1 MKILCFGSL
10 NLDNVYQVDH
20 IVKPGET
27 ITSASCQ
34 VFSGGKGLNQA
45 LALGRA
51 NADCSMSGMIGRDGL
66 HLLKVLE
73 ESNVKAGFVTVHEN
87 IPTGSTIIQVDK
99 NGQNAIIGVGGAN
112 HRIDEAQVEHV
123 LSHFAP
129 GDLILLQNEINN
141 IPFIMKTA
149 NQMGLKIAFNPSPIT
164 DALLEYPL
172 HLVDIFILNEIEG
185 YELTKKENDSDIVE
199 GLHKTYPRASVL
211 LTLGKK
217 GAIFSDGTKRYQH
230 GIYDVKVVDTTAA
243 GDTFT
248 GYFLAAYAKHEP
260 IEECLRKAS
269 IASSIAVSRPGAS
282 SSIPY
287 LSEVENSSLPLLPSE
302 PGTTNL

>member
-27 ITSASCQ
+27 TTSGSYR
-34 VFSGGKGLNQA
+34 VYSGGKGLNQA

-66 HLLKVLE
+66 HLLKILE
-73 ESNVKAGFVTVHEN
+73 ESNVNTNFVAVNEN
-87 IPTGSTIIQVDK
+87 SHTGSTIIQVDK
-99 NGQNAIIGVGGAN
+99 NGQNAIICVGGAN
-112 HRIDEAQVEHV
+112 HMIDEAHVERV
-123 LSHFAP
+123 LSHFEP

-141 IPFIMKTA
+141 IPFIMKA
-149 NQMGLKIAFNPSPIT
+149 AHQRGLKIAFNPSPIT
-164 DALLEYPL
+164 DVLLEYPL

-185 YELTKKENDSDIVE
+185 YELTREEYYSDILE
-199 GLHKTYPRASVL
+199 KLHNAYPKASVL

-217 GAIFSDGTKRYQH
+217 GALFSDGKNRYHH
-230 GIYDVKVVDTTAA
+230 GIYDVEVVDTTAA

-282 SSIPY
+282 TSIPY
-287 LSEVENSSLPLLPSE
+287 LSEVENSSLTLIPTELV
-302 PGTTNL
+302 

>member
-27 ITSASCQ
+27 TTSASYQ
-34 VFSGGKGLNQA
+34 VYSGGKGLNQA

-51 NADCSMSGMIGRDGL
+51 NADCSMAGMIGKDGL
-66 HLLKVLE
+66 HLLKILE
-73 ESNVKAGFVTVHEN
+73 ESNVNADFVAIHEN
-87 IPTGSTIIQVDK
+87 SHTGSTIIQVDK
-99 NGQNAIIGVGGAN
+99 NGQNAIICVGGAN
-112 HRIDEAQVEHV
+112 HSIDEAHVDRV

-129 GDLILLQNEINN
+129 GDLVLLQNEINH
-141 IPFIMKTA
+141 IPYIMKTA
-149 NQMGLKIAFNPSPIT
+149 HQRGLKIAFNPSPIT
-164 DALLEYPL
+164 EALLEYPL

-185 YELTKKENDSDIVE
+185 YELTKEERYSDIIDK
-199 GLHKTYPRASVL
+199 LHQSYPESSVL

-217 GAIFSDGTKRYQH
+217 GALFSDGANRYHH

-248 GYFLAAYAKHEP
+248 GCFLAAYANHEP
-260 IEECLRKAS
+260 IDECLRKAS

-282 SSIPY
+282 TSIPY
-287 LSEVENSSLPLLPSE
+287 LSEVENSSLTLIPSE
-302 PGTTNL
+302 LE